1 MKARALLLH
10 PNAAALLSAAATL
23 LSSWLLKHTALPAA
37 ARVVVALL
45 VVPPL
50 LLFLVLQLRWLR
62 GRDELQQ
69 RIQLEALAVGFCG
82 SLVLGLAAIQLRHA
96 GALPPL
102 NPGVAWSAM
111 VALYIVGFYLA
122 CRRYR

>member
-1 MKARALLLH
+1 M
-10 PNAAALLSAAATL
+10 
-23 LSSWLLKHTALPAA
+23 
-37 ARVVVALL
+37 VALL

-50 LLFLVLQLRWLR
+50 VLFLVVQLRWLR

-82 SLVLGLAAIQLRHA
+82 SLVLGLAVIQLRIA
-96 GALPPL
+96 DVLPPVD
-102 NPGVAWSAM
+102 PSVAWSAA
-111 VALYIVGFYLA
+111 VALYVVGFVVA